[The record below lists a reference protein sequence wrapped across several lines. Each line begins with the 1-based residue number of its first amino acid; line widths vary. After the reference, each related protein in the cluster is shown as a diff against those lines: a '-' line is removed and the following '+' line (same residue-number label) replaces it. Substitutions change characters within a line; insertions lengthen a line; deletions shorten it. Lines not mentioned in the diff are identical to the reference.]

1 MVSMLVWAAC
11 SGSKESAPA
20 AVDRPVTTGPTPG
33 PTTGPTTNP
42 GVTGT
47 TTPTSTTPAKP
58 APPPVASGDD
68 FAAQVRALYDLGACG
83 GDGPV
88 DPRYAGKAHDRHCA
102 AMQGRYDSYRKHW
115 ADRAREFIAALEPA
129 GLPTTVVYP
138 FGGGDLGSA
147 LVVFPEATEITTIS
161 LEAAGDVRTID
172 GIPPATLRKDVDT
185 IGHDIGRLYKAA
197 HSTTKS
203 LQSASHS
210 RLPGTVLFA
219 LAAMAVNELE
229 PLSLRYFDLGDDG
242 APIYLTGAELDR
254 RVAAATAAAEAAAPP
269 RGKRETAKGSVDHFW
284 HEQTSVFAN
293 IEITFRAKGATA
305 AAPRVYRHLVAN
317 LDDSHLAADPRVLV
331 HLAAKGK
338 VAVMTK
344 AASFLLWYDDFSTI
358 RTYLLEHM
366 AWMISDASG
375 IPPSY
380 AGPAGFE
387 QITYG
392 EFVDAYFI
400 KDPKNTRREFIE
412 LWRKSPRRPLPFRF
426 GYPDSEEHGHLMITR
441 PRSRPRS

>member
-1 MVSMLVWAAC
+1 MRTLAILSLLVWAAC

-20 AVDRPVTTGPTPG
+20 AVDRPVTTTAVATSNPTP
-33 PTTGPTTNP
+33 
-42 GVTGT
+42 
-47 TTPTSTTPAKP
+47 TTPTTPTAPAKP
-58 APPPVASGDD
+58 PAATGDD

-88 DPRYAGKAHDRHCA
+88 DPRYAGKAQDRHCV

-115 ADRAREFIAALEPA
+115 ADRAREFIAALKPA

-138 FGGGDLGSA
+138 FGGGDLSSA

-161 LEAAGDVRTID
+161 LEAAGDVSTID

-210 RLPGTVLFA
+210 RLPGTVMFA
-219 LAAMAVNELE
+219 LAALAVNDLE

-242 APIYLTGAELDR
+242 APVYLTGAELDR
-254 RVAAATAAAEAAAPP
+254 RASAATAAAEAAAP
-269 RGKRETAKGSVDHFW
+269 KSKHKAAKGSVDHFW
-284 HEQTSVFAN
+284 HEQESVFAN
-293 IEITFRAKGATA
+293 IEITFRAKGDTA
-305 AAPRVYRHLVAN
+305 AAPRVYRHIVAN

-344 AASFLLWYDDFSTI
+344 AASFLLWYDDFATI

-412 LWRKSPRRPLPFRF
+412 LWRKSPKRPLPFRF

-441 PRSRPRS
+441 PKA